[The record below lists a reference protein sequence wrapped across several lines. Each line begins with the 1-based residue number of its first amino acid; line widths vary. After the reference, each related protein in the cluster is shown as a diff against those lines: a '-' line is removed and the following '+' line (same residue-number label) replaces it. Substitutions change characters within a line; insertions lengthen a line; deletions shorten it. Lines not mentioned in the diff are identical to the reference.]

1 VRAATGSVGALALLG
16 SGALGLQLASGTTAN
31 AAASTA
37 AATQAIQ
44 QPPAAV
50 PSTPSVAPTQPGN
63 TAPVTTSGGS

>member
-16 SGALGLQLASGTTAN
+16 SGALGLQLASGTTAT
-31 AAASTA
+31 AASTA

-63 TAPVTTSGGS
+63 AAPVTTSGGS